1 MRTQGLTWIRPYCL
15 PYCFSP
21 MGQPSWPYSLRAS
34 LPTGL
39 VNAVSA
45 EYGCLELGML
55 ALYAQEPNGVWEGVA

>member
-1 MRTQGLTWIRPYCL
+1 
-15 PYCFSP
+15 

-34 LPTGL
+34 LPPGL

-55 ALYAQEPNGVWEGVA
+55 ALYAKEPNGVWEGMA